1 MYFGCVADRGRSRK
15 AMPVCRALHQRSRF
29 EIVEGLCV
37 VPGIEEVVSANVDT
51 SSFTG
56 CDSSVPRNNR
66 RSNPFRSVPVWKYP
80 VVPFLTMAVGNHR
93 PIPRLHQRLRRS

>member
-37 VPGIEEVVSANVDT
+37 
-51 SSFTG
+51 
-56 CDSSVPRNNR
+56 
-66 RSNPFRSVPVWKYP
+66 W
-80 VVPFLTMAVGNHR
+80 
-93 PIPRLHQRLRRS
+93 